1 MVVGGLVVIAGM
13 ALAGCGAADRVS
25 TSASAAE
32 AVRFAGQQAAAE
44 SYAFEMTIAMEMDGL
59 GALEMTAD
67 GAMDAANQRGQMTAE
82 FLGMEMET
90 VLDGTAAYTKL
101 AGSDEW
107 YRVEVDSPQPAVTGG
122 GWDMTQQL
130 AYLRMVSDAVTE
142 TGKEKVRG
150 VETTKYQAF
159 VSFDRAFEHLSDE
172 DREMLEEL
180 TTFFEGDGFD
190 ILVWVDDEGRPAKME
205 YSVDM
210 SFQGSDMSMGF
221 MIEMFDW
228 GRDVDVELPPADK
241 VVDGGAAGF
250 GGLYQ

>member
-1 MVVGGLVVIAGM
+1 MVVGGLVVVAGM

-44 SYAFEMTIAMEMDGL
+44 SYSFEMTIAMKMDGL

-67 GAMDAANQRGQMTAE
+67 GAMDAANQRGQMSAK

-107 YRVEVDSPQPAVTGG
+107 YRFEVDGPQPAVTGG

-159 VSFDRAFEHLSDE
+159 VSFDRAFEHLTDE